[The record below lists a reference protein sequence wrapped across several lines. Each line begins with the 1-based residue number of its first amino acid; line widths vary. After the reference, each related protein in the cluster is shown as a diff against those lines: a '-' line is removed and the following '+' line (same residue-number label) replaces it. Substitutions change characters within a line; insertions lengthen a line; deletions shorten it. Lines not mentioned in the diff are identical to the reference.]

1 MKKKKISYARYG
13 YIFSIPF
20 VTAFA
25 LFTLYPILYTIFI
38 GFTDLKGLITP
49 EVHVLWDDLFAN
61 YKDVLAADS
70 FKKSVFNTVFIW
82 SCNFLPQLLLALVLA
97 AWFTNTRRKI
107 KGQGAFKVLFYMP
120 NIITAATVAI
130 LFRALFGYPM
140 GPINDLFTTLG
151 ISAEPIQFFQ
161 NKWVARGT
169 VAFIQFWQWYGYTM
183 IVLISGILG
192 INPELFEASE
202 IDGATNA
209 QTFFYVTLP
218 NLRTIMIF
226 TLITSLI
233 GGLQMF
239 DIPKLLVANSGP
251 GFSTLTTSVYIY
263 NQAFS
268 GSYKYN
274 TASAASVLLFIA
286 CSVLSA
292 IVFAMMQDKHD
303 VREAR
308 MLKKIA
314 REEKKAAKLAAKEGR

>member
-1 MKKKKISYARYG
+1 MKKKKISYAKYG

-20 VTAFA
+20 VLAFT

-38 GFTDLKGLITP
+38 GFTDLKGLIAP

-61 YKDVLAADS
+61 YKTVLAADS

-82 SCNFLPQLLLALVLA
+82 TCNFLPQLLLALVLA
-97 AWFTNTRRKI
+97 AWFTSTRRKI

-140 GPINDLFTTLG
+140 GPINDMFETLG
-151 ISAEPIQFFQ
+151 WISEPYQFFQ
-161 NKWVARGT
+161 NKWIARGV

-202 IDGATNA
+202 IDGATSA

-239 DIPKLLVANSGP
+239 DIPKLLVGNSGP
-251 GFSTLTTSVYIY
+251 GFATLTTSVYIY

-292 IVFAMMQDKHD
+292 IVFMLMQDKHD
-303 VREAR
+303 AKEAR
-308 MLKKIA
+308 LLKKVA
-314 REEKKAAKLAAKEGR
+314 KEEKKAAKLAAKEGR

>member
-1 MKKKKISYARYG
+1 MKKKKISYAKYG

-20 VTAFA
+20 VLAFT

-38 GFTDLKGLITP
+38 GFTDLKGLIAP

-61 YKDVLAADS
+61 YKTVIAADS
-70 FKKSVFNTVFIW
+70 FRKSVFNTVFIW
-82 SCNFLPQLLLALVLA
+82 TCNFLPQLLLALVLA
-97 AWFTNTRRKI
+97 AWFTSTRRKI

-140 GPINDLFTTLG
+140 GPINDMFETFG
-151 ISAEPIQFFQ
+151 WISEPYQFFQ
-161 NKWVARGT
+161 NKWIARGV

-202 IDGATNA
+202 IDGATSA

-218 NLRTIMIF
+218 NLRTIMVF

-239 DIPKLLVANSGP
+239 DIPKLLVGNSGP
-251 GFSTLTTSVYIY
+251 GFATLTTSVYIY

-292 IVFAMMQDKHD
+292 IVFMLMQDKHD
-303 VREAR
+303 AKEAR
-308 MLKKIA
+308 LLKK
-314 REEKKAAKLAAKEGR
+314 KKKTTCFFIYFWPC